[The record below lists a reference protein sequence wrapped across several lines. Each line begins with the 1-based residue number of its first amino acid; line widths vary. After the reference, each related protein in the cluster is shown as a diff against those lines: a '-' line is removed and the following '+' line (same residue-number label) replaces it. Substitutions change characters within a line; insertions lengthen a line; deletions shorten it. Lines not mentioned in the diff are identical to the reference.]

1 MVSARW
7 APEKTMASLTFDQI
21 ADLAGQKTSSAHAEE
36 ATPLAIDRVASIE
49 DASSDALVFAQ
60 DEPSLAAALRS
71 KAGIILAPG
80 KLTKGQHADRRVLA
94 VEAPKYVFALVAREL
109 RPKSGAGVHPTA
121 FFDATAKHGERLS
134 VGAQAVIEA
143 DVVLG
148 DDVVI
153 GAGAKILQGVEI
165 GSRVVIQAGA
175 VIGSTGFG
183 YVRDHIS
190 GEYLLFPQQGR
201 CVLEDDVEI
210 GANTTVDRGALGET
224 RIGKGTK
231 IDNLVQIGHNCHI
244 GSNVVIASQVGISG
258 SCVIEDG
265 VILAGQVGLGD
276 HVTLGKG
283 VILGGQGGVYP
294 GKTVTGEGEMFA
306 GTPAEPVREFLK
318 TMAKVRRLK

>member
-1 MVSARW
+1 MM
-7 APEKTMASLTFDQI
+7 PTLTFNQV
-21 ADLAGQKTSSAHAEE
+21 AGLAGREISDSSSHA
-36 ATPLAIDRVASIE
+36 TVNRVAAIE
-49 DASSDALVFAQ
+49 DATSDALVFAQ
-60 DEPSLAAALRS
+60 DEASLSAALAS
-71 KAGIILAPG
+71 KAGVILAPL
-80 KLTKGQHADRRVLA
+80 KLAASLSGERDSRVLA
-94 VEAPKYVFALVAREL
+94 VDAPKYVFALVAREL
-109 RPKSGAGVHPTA
+109 RPQSHLGIHPTA
-121 FFDATAKHGERLS
+121 FVDATAKYGERLN
-134 VGAQAVIEA
+134 VGAQAIIEA
-143 DVVLG
+143 DVVIG

-153 GAGAKILQGVEI
+153 GAGAKILQGVEL
-165 GSRVVIQAGA
+165 GSRVMIQAGA

-183 YVRDHIS
+183 YVRSHTT

-210 GANTTVDRGALGET
+210 GANTTIDRGALGET

-231 IDNLVQIGHNCHI
+231 IDNLVQVGHNCRV
-244 GSNVVIASQVGISG
+244 GRNVVIASQVGISG

-294 GKTVTGEGEMFA
+294 GKTVSGEGEMFA

>member
-1 MVSARW
+1 MKSL
-7 APEKTMASLTFDQI
+7 TLTQIASLAGVDANFNAIEVVRVSTI
-21 ADLAGQKTSSAHAEE
+21 AD
-36 ATPLAIDRVASIE
+36 AT
-49 DASSDALVFAQ
+49 SDALVFAQ
-60 DEPSLAAALRS
+60 DEASLEAALAS
-71 KAGIILAPG
+71 KAGIVLAPV
-80 KLTKGQHADRRVLA
+80 KLLQGVPVAQDSRVLA
-94 VEAPKYVFALVAREL
+94 VDAPKYIFALAAREL
-109 RPKSGAGVHPTA
+109 QPEENRAIHPTA
-121 FFDATAKHGERLS
+121 FVDETAKFGERLI

-143 DVVLG
+143 DVVMG
-148 DDVVI
+148 DDVAI
-153 GAGAKILQGVEI
+153 GAGAKILRGVEI

-183 YVRDHIS
+183 YVRSHLT

-210 GANTTVDRGALGET
+210 GANTTIDRGALGET

-231 IDNLVQIGHNCHI
+231 IDNLVQVGHNCRI
-244 GSNVVIASQVGISG
+244 GQNVVIASQVGISG

-306 GTPAEPVREFLK
+306 GTPAEPVRDFLK